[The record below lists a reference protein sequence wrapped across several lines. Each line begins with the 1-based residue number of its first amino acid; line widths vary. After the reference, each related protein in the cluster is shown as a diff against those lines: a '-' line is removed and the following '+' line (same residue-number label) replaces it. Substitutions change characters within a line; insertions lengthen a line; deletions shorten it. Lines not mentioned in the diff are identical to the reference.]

1 MTTPPEN
8 PATPAELSTPRP
20 SPDGHPPTGTPRALT
35 TRKRP
40 HRLHRLRRTAA
51 THVFRGLCYG
61 LGTAASGL
69 LGYWIQQQYL

>member
-8 PATPAELSTPRP
+8 PATPAEPSTPST
-20 SPDGHPPTGTPRALT
+20 SPAGRPPTGTPRALT
-35 TRKRP
+35 TRKR
-40 HRLHRLRRTAA
+40 LHRLRRTAA
-51 THVFRGLCYG
+51 THLFRGLCYG